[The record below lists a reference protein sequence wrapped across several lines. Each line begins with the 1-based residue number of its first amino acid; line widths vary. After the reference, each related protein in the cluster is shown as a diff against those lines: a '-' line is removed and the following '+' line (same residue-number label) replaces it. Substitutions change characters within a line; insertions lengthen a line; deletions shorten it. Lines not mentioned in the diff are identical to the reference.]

1 MPRTLTRETQERFL
15 RWGQER
21 GNLFRALRDAPIAE
35 KVRAYK
41 QLEKRI
47 VAEAHTAS
55 EKLEMRRRITEDLLM
70 LTSTGPWRGF
80 SPYLRRMEKLGYSS
94 MDCRLL
100 VCGWSARAS
109 KGSPAGKRKTT
120 ELLASFE
127 QRTRSRKIPPAL
139 REQMDGALARAR
151 RLAGLDGLQGANEER
166 GRPRMTKVGPS
177 KKAMEGG

>member
-21 GNLFRALRDAPIAE
+21 GNLFRALGDAPIAE

-47 VAEAHTAS
+47 VAEARTAS
-55 EKLEMRRRITEDLLM
+55 EKLELRRRITEDLLM
-70 LTSTGPWRGF
+70 ITCTGPWRGF

-94 MDCRLL
+94 IDCRLL

-109 KGSPAGKRKTT
+109 KDSLVGKRKTA

-127 QRTRSRKIPPAL
+127 RRTRSQKIPPAL
-139 REQMDGALARAR
+139 REQHEGVLARAR
-151 RLAGLDGLQGANEER
+151 QLAGLNELPVDGG
-166 GRPRMTKVGPS
+166 PRATTPRRRNVP
-177 KKAMEGG
+177 

>member
-1 MPRTLTRETQERFL
+1 L
-15 RWGQER
+15 
-21 GNLFRALRDAPIAE
+21 RALGDAPISE
-35 KVRAYK
+35 KVQAYK

-47 VAEAHTAS
+47 VAEARTAS

-70 LTSTGPWRGF
+70 VTCAGPWRGF

-109 KGSPAGKRKTT
+109 KDSLAGKRKTA

-127 QRTRSRKIPPAL
+127 QRTRSRKLLPAQ
-139 REQMDGALARAR
+139 REQIEGVLARAR
-151 RLAGLDGLQGANEER
+151 QLAGLDGLRAAHEER
-166 GRPRMTKVGPS
+166 GPPKRTKVGRPPKS
-177 KKAMEGG
+177 